1 MDIFR
6 AMEVS
11 ASGLAVERTRMN
23 VASAN
28 LANAETTRGVD
39 GGPYK
44 RKDVVVQAR
53 PTAEGSAV
61 FEAHVAEVAEDQS
74 APRLE
79 HDPGHPDAD
88 AQGMVALPNVNVVEE
103 IVDMITATRAYEAGV
118 TAMKSA
124 TAMADSAL
132 GIGR

>member
-1 MDIFR
+1 MDIFS

-11 ASGLAVERTRMN
+11 ASGLAVERARMN
-23 VASAN
+23 VASSN
-28 LANAETTRGVD
+28 LANAQTTRGVD
-39 GGPYK
+39 GGPY
-44 RKDVVVQAR
+44 RRRDVVVEAT
-53 PTAEGSAV
+53 PTAEGSPV
-61 FEAHVAEVAEDQS
+61 FAAHVAQILEDNA

-88 AQGMVALPNVNVVEE
+88 AHGMVAMPNINVVEE

-124 TAMADSAL
+124 TSMADSAL

>member
-61 FEAHVAEVAEDQS
+61 FEAHVAEVAEDQR